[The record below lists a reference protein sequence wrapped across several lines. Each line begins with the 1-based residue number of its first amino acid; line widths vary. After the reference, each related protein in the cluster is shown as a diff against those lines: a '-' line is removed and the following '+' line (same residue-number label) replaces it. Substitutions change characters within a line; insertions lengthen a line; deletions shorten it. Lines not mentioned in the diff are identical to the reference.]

1 MTIGNRPWV
10 AATTAPERLPNHA
23 INGVHLRSDYSNH
36 PNFHSVIQS
45 FNHSIIMKTNII
57 TSLFLAFGL
66 SFSAMASDSNTNSKT
81 TDNSAPK
88 GFAVVELFT
97 SEGCSSCPPADKL
110 LAKIQ
115 EEHAG
120 KPVYI
125 LAFHVDYWNHQ
136 GWRDVF
142 SEKDFT
148 KRQYQYASWLNLETV
163 YTPQVVVNGRHEL
176 IGSQEETL
184 RRALSI
190 ELNSAATAQLNA
202 EVQIEGG
209 KLKLN
214 YQASNA
220 TRGNVLQVALV
231 QKVAHTM
238 VKRGENAGRLL
249 PHVQIVRRI
258 QSFPAAGN
266 GNVTVNLPE
275 GFNPNDWEVI
285 TFLQNTQTGAI
296 IAANRPDFKQNS

>member
-1 MTIGNRPWV
+1 
-10 AATTAPERLPNHA
+10 
-23 INGVHLRSDYSNH
+23 
-36 PNFHSVIQS
+36 
-45 FNHSIIMKTNII
+45 MKTII
-57 TSLFLAFGL
+57 TSLLLSLGL
-66 SFSAMASDSNTNSKT
+66 SLSVMAFDLNTNSKT
-81 TDNSAPK
+81 TDHTANKS
-88 GFAVVELFT
+88 FVVVELFT

-115 EEHAG
+115 EENAG
-120 KPVYI
+120 KPVYL

-142 SEKDFT
+142 SDREFT
-148 KRQYQYASWLNLETV
+148 RRQYQYANWLNLETV

-184 RRALSI
+184 RRALNT
-190 ELNSAATAQLNA
+190 ELNSAAPAQLNA
-202 EVQIEGG
+202 EAQIEPG
-209 KLKLN
+209 KLKLT

-220 TRGNVLQVALV
+220 ARGTVLQVALV

-258 QSFPAAGN
+258 QGFPAAAS
-266 GNVTVNLPE
+266 GNVAVNLPE
-275 GFNPNDWEVI
+275 GFNPTEWEVI
-285 TFLQNTQTGAI
+285 TFLQNTQSGTI
-296 IAANRPDFKQNS
+296 IAASRPDFKQNS

>member
-1 MTIGNRPWV
+1 
-10 AATTAPERLPNHA
+10 
-23 INGVHLRSDYSNH
+23 
-36 PNFHSVIQS
+36 
-45 FNHSIIMKTNII
+45 MKSNII
-57 TSLFLAFGL
+57 TSLFLSLGI
-66 SFSAMASDSNTNSKT
+66 SISAMASNANTHAPA
-81 TDNSAPK
+81 TDDAANK

-115 EEHAG
+115 EENAG

-142 SEKDFT
+142 SSKDFT

-176 IGSQEETL
+176 IGSQDETL
-184 RRALSI
+184 RRALNI
-190 ELNSAATAQLNA
+190 ELNASAIARLNTEA
-202 EVQIEGG
+202 QIEGS
-209 KLKLN
+209 KLKLA
-214 YQASNA
+214 YQTSGAA
-220 TRGNVLQVALV
+220 RGTMLQVALV

-249 PHVQIVRRI
+249 PHVQIVRQI
-258 QSFPAAGN
+258 QGFPASGN
-266 GNVTVNLPE
+266 GNVAVNLPE
-275 GFNPNDWEVI
+275 GFNPSEWEVV

-296 IAANRPDFKQNS
+296 TAANRPDFKQNS

>member
-1 MTIGNRPWV
+1 
-10 AATTAPERLPNHA
+10 
-23 INGVHLRSDYSNH
+23 
-36 PNFHSVIQS
+36 
-45 FNHSIIMKTNII
+45 MKTNII
-57 TSLFLAFGL
+57 TSLFLSLGL
-66 SFSAMASDSNTNSKT
+66 SISAMAFNSKT
-81 TDNSAPK
+81 DSVNTANAANK

-115 EEHAG
+115 EENAG

-142 SEKDFT
+142 SQREFT

-163 YTPQVVVNGRHEL
+163 YTPQVVVNGKHEL

-184 RRALSI
+184 KRALNT
-190 ELNSAATAQLNA
+190 ELQSAIPAQLNA
-202 EVQIEGG
+202 EAQIEGN
-209 KLKLN
+209 KLKLT
-214 YQASNA
+214 YQATNP
-220 TRGNVLQVALV
+220 RGTVLQVALV

-249 PHVQIVRRI
+249 PHVQIVRHI
-258 QSFPAAGN
+258 QGFTAGTS
-266 GNVTVNLPE
+266 GNVAVNLPE
-275 GFNPNDWEVI
+275 GFNPSEWEVI
-285 TFLQNTQTGAI
+285 TFLQNTETGAI
-296 IAANRPDFKQNS
+296 SAASWPRVNADR

>member
-1 MTIGNRPWV
+1 
-10 AATTAPERLPNHA
+10 
-23 INGVHLRSDYSNH
+23 
-36 PNFHSVIQS
+36 
-45 FNHSIIMKTNII
+45 MKTKII
-57 TSLFLAFGL
+57 NSLFLLFGISVSSMAFNPNT
-66 SFSAMASDSNTNSKT
+66 DSVNTENAA
-81 TDNSAPK
+81 NK
-88 GFAVVELFT
+88 GFAIVELFT

-115 EEHAG
+115 EENAG

-142 SEKDFT
+142 SSKDFT

-184 RRALSI
+184 KRALNI
-190 ELNSAATAQLNA
+190 ELNTAAAAQLTVEA
-202 EVQIEGG
+202 QIEGG
-209 KLKLN
+209 KLKLA
-214 YQASNA
+214 YQTSNPG
-220 TRGNVLQVALV
+220 RGTVLQVALV

-249 PHVQIVRRI
+249 PHVQIVRHI
-258 QSFPAAGN
+258 QGFAATAS
-266 GNVTVNLPE
+266 GNVAVNLPE
-275 GFNPNDWEVI
+275 GFNPNEWEVI

-296 IAANRPDFKQNS
+296 IAANRPVAADGRS

>member
-1 MTIGNRPWV
+1 
-10 AATTAPERLPNHA
+10 
-23 INGVHLRSDYSNH
+23 
-36 PNFHSVIQS
+36 
-45 FNHSIIMKTNII
+45 MKTNII
-57 TSLFLAFGL
+57 ASFFAICF
-66 SFSAMASDSNTNSKT
+66 SFSAMAFNSKT
-81 TDNSAPK
+81 DSVNTENTVNK
-88 GFAVVELFT
+88 GFAIVELFT

-115 EEHAG
+115 EENAG

-142 SEKDFT
+142 SQREFT

-163 YTPQVVVNGRHEL
+163 YTPQVVVNGKHEL

-184 RRALSI
+184 KRSLNI
-190 ELNSAATAQLNA
+190 ELQSAAPAQLNA
-202 EVQIEGG
+202 EAQIEGG
-209 KLKLN
+209 KLKIN
-214 YQASNA
+214 YQATNA
-220 TRGNVLQVALV
+220 RGTVLQVALV

-249 PHVQIVRRI
+249 PHVQIVRSI
-258 QSFPAAGN
+258 QSFPAAGS
-266 GNVTVNLPE
+266 GNMTVNLPD
-275 GFNPNDWEVI
+275 GFTPTEWEVV

-296 IAANRPDFKQNS
+296 IAASRPQVNADGRPLTADGRGEAFGRP

>member
-1 MTIGNRPWV
+1 
-10 AATTAPERLPNHA
+10 
-23 INGVHLRSDYSNH
+23 
-36 PNFHSVIQS
+36 
-45 FNHSIIMKTNII
+45 MKTNII

>member
-1 MTIGNRPWV
+1 
-10 AATTAPERLPNHA
+10 
-23 INGVHLRSDYSNH
+23 
-36 PNFHSVIQS
+36 
-45 FNHSIIMKTNII
+45 MKSNII
-57 TSLFLAFGL
+57 TSLFLSLGI
-66 SFSAMASDSNTNSKT
+66 SISAVASNANTNAPA
-81 TDNSAPK
+81 TDDAANK

-115 EEHAG
+115 EENAG

-142 SEKDFT
+142 SSKEFT

-184 RRALSI
+184 RRALNI
-190 ELNSAATAQLNA
+190 ELNASAIARLNTEA
-202 EVQIEGG
+202 QIEGS
-209 KLKLN
+209 KLKLA
-214 YQASNA
+214 YQISGAA
-220 TRGNVLQVALV
+220 RGTVLQVALV

-249 PHVQIVRRI
+249 PHVQIVRQI
-258 QSFPAAGN
+258 QGFPASGN
-266 GNVTVNLPE
+266 GNVAVNLPE
-275 GFNPNDWEVI
+275 GFNPSEWEVV

-296 IAANRPDFKQNS
+296 TAANRPDFKQNS

>member
-1 MTIGNRPWV
+1 
-10 AATTAPERLPNHA
+10 
-23 INGVHLRSDYSNH
+23 
-36 PNFHSVIQS
+36 
-45 FNHSIIMKTNII
+45 MKTNII

-66 SFSAMASDSNTNSKT
+66 SFSAMASDSKT
-81 TDNSAPK
+81 TDNTAPK

-142 SEKDFT
+142 SEKEFT

-184 RRALSI
+184 RRALNI

-202 EVQIEGG
+202 EAQIEGG
-209 KLKLN
+209 KLKLA

-220 TRGNVLQVALV
+220 ARGTALQVALV

-249 PHVQIVRRI
+249 PHVQIVRSI

-285 TFLQNTQTGAI
+285 TFLQNTQNGSI
-296 IAANRPDFKQNS
+296 VAANRPVIDGRPLTADGRAR

>member
-1 MTIGNRPWV
+1 
-10 AATTAPERLPNHA
+10 
-23 INGVHLRSDYSNH
+23 
-36 PNFHSVIQS
+36 
-45 FNHSIIMKTNII
+45 MKTII
-57 TSLFLAFGL
+57 TSLLLSLGL
-66 SFSAMASDSNTNSKT
+66 SLSVMAFDLNTNSKT
-81 TDNSAPK
+81 TDNTANK

-115 EEHAG
+115 EENAG

-148 KRQYQYASWLNLETV
+148 KRQYQYANWLNLETV
-163 YTPQVVVNGRHEL
+163 YTPQVVVNGKHEL

-184 RRALSI
+184 RRALNT
-190 ELNSAATAQLNA
+190 EMNSSAPAQLNA
-202 EVQIEGG
+202 EAQVEAG
-209 KLKLN
+209 KLKLT

-220 TRGNVLQVALV
+220 ARGTVLQVALV

-258 QSFPAAGN
+258 QSFPAAAG
-266 GNVTVNLPE
+266 GNVALNLPE
-275 GFNPNDWEVI
+275 GFNPTEWEVI

-296 IAANRPDFKQNS
+296 IAANRPGFKQNS

>member
-1 MTIGNRPWV
+1 
-10 AATTAPERLPNHA
+10 
-23 INGVHLRSDYSNH
+23 
-36 PNFHSVIQS
+36 
-45 FNHSIIMKTNII
+45 MKSNII
-57 TSLFLAFGL
+57 TSLFLSLGI
-66 SFSAMASDSNTNSKT
+66 SISAMASNANTNT
-81 TDNSAPK
+81 PADDAAANK

-115 EEHAG
+115 EESAG
-120 KPVYI
+120 KPVYL

-142 SEKDFT
+142 SEREFT
-148 KRQYQYASWLNLETV
+148 KRQYQYADWLKLETV
-163 YTPQVVVNGRHEL
+163 YTPQIVVNGKHEL

-184 RRALSI
+184 RRALNT
-190 ELNSAATAQLNA
+190 ELSAAAPAQLNTEA
-202 EVQIEGG
+202 QIEAG
-209 KLKLN
+209 KLKLA
-214 YQASNA
+214 YQTTNA
-220 TRGNVLQVALV
+220 GRGTVLQVALV

-258 QSFPAAGN
+258 QSFPAAAG
-266 GNVTVNLPE
+266 GNVAVNLPD
-275 GFNPNDWEVI
+275 GFNPNEWEVI

>member
-1 MTIGNRPWV
+1 
-10 AATTAPERLPNHA
+10 
-23 INGVHLRSDYSNH
+23 
-36 PNFHSVIQS
+36 
-45 FNHSIIMKTNII
+45 MKTTII
-57 TSLFLAFGL
+57 TSLFLSLGI
-66 SFSAMASDSNTNSKT
+66 SISAMAFNASTSNTD
-81 TDNSAPK
+81 DNTANK

-115 EEHAG
+115 EENAG
-120 KPVYI
+120 KPVYL

-163 YTPQVVVNGRHEL
+163 YTPQAIVNGKHEL

-184 RRALSI
+184 KRALNI
-190 ELNSAATAQLNA
+190 ELNTAAPAQLNA
-202 EVQIEGG
+202 EAQMEAG
-209 KLKLN
+209 KLKLS
-214 YQASNA
+214 YQTTNA
-220 TRGNVLQVALV
+220 GRNTVLQVALV

-258 QSFPAAGN
+258 QSFPATTS
-266 GNVTVNLPE
+266 GNVAINLPD
-275 GFNPNDWEVI
+275 GFNANEWEVI
-285 TFLQNTQTGAI
+285 TFLQNTQNGSI
-296 IAANRPDFKQNS
+296 VAADRPVVDGRPLTADGRSR

>member
-1 MTIGNRPWV
+1 
-10 AATTAPERLPNHA
+10 
-23 INGVHLRSDYSNH
+23 
-36 PNFHSVIQS
+36 
-45 FNHSIIMKTNII
+45 MKTNII
-57 TSLFLAFGL
+57 NSLFLLFGI
-66 SFSAMASDSNTNSKT
+66 SISAMAFNPKTDSANTEKAANR
-81 TDNSAPK
+81 
-88 GFAVVELFT
+88 GFAVIELFT

-184 RRALSI
+184 RRALNI
-190 ELNSAATAQLNA
+190 ELNSGAPAQLHA
-202 EVQIEGG
+202 DAQIEAG
-209 KLKLN
+209 KLKLA
-214 YQASNA
+214 YQATNA
-220 TRGNVLQVALV
+220 GRGTVLQVALV

-258 QSFPAAGN
+258 QSFPAVDS
-266 GNVTVNLPE
+266 GNVALNLPE
-275 GFNPNDWEVI
+275 GFNPTEWEVI
-285 TFLQNTQTGAI
+285 TFLQNTQTGTI
-296 IAANRPDFKQNS
+296 TAAFRPDFKQNS

>member
-1 MTIGNRPWV
+1 
-10 AATTAPERLPNHA
+10 
-23 INGVHLRSDYSNH
+23 
-36 PNFHSVIQS
+36 
-45 FNHSIIMKTNII
+45 MKTSII
-57 TSLFLAFGL
+57 TSFFFAICFA
-66 SFSAMASDSNTNSKT
+66 FSAMASDLNTNSKT
-81 TDNSAPK
+81 TTDNTASK

-120 KPVYI
+120 KPVYL

-184 RRALSI
+184 RRALDI
-190 ELNSAATAQLNA
+190 ELKSPAPAQLNA
-202 EVQIEGG
+202 EGQIEAG
-209 KLKLN
+209 KLKLA
-214 YQASNA
+214 YQTTNA
-220 TRGNVLQVALV
+220 GRGTALQVALV

-258 QSFPAAGN
+258 QSFPATGN

-285 TFLQNTQTGAI
+285 TFLQNTQNGAI
-296 IAANRPDFKQNS
+296 IAANRPQVDPDRRPLTADHRP

>member
-1 MTIGNRPWV
+1 
-10 AATTAPERLPNHA
+10 
-23 INGVHLRSDYSNH
+23 
-36 PNFHSVIQS
+36 
-45 FNHSIIMKTNII
+45 MKTNII
-57 TSLFLAFGL
+57 ASLLFSV
-66 SFSAMASDSNTNSKT
+66 SFTLSAMAFDLKPKSGTS
-81 TDNSAPK
+81 TDAAASK

-115 EEHAG
+115 EENAG

-142 SEKDFT
+142 SEKEFT

-184 RRALSI
+184 KRALNV
-190 ELNSAATAQLNA
+190 ELGSAAPAQLNVEA
-202 EVQIEGG
+202 QVAAG
-209 KLKLN
+209 KLDLA

-220 TRGNVLQVALV
+220 GRGTVLQVALV
-231 QKVAHTM
+231 QKLAHTR

-258 QSFPAAGN
+258 QSFPATASGH
-266 GNVTVNLPE
+266 VAVHLPE
-275 GFNPNDWEVI
+275 GFNPAEWEVV
-285 TFLQNTQTGAI
+285 TFLQNTMTGAI

>member
-1 MTIGNRPWV
+1 
-10 AATTAPERLPNHA
+10 
-23 INGVHLRSDYSNH
+23 
-36 PNFHSVIQS
+36 
-45 FNHSIIMKTNII
+45 MKNTII
-57 TSLFLAFGL
+57 TSLLLSLGL
-66 SFSAMASDSNTNSKT
+66 SFSAMASDLNTKSKT
-81 TDNSAPK
+81 ADNTSNK

-115 EEHAG
+115 EENAG
-120 KPVYI
+120 KPVYL

-142 SEKDFT
+142 SDREFT
-148 KRQYQYASWLNLETV
+148 KRQYQYAGWLNLETV

-184 RRALSI
+184 RRALNI
-190 ELNSAATAQLNA
+190 ELSASAPAQLNA
-202 EVQIEGG
+202 EAQVEGN
-209 KLKLN
+209 KLKLA
-214 YQASNA
+214 YQTTNA
-220 TRGNVLQVALV
+220 GRGAVLQVALV

-258 QSFPAAGN
+258 QSFPAAASGT
-266 GNVTVNLPE
+266 VAVNLPE
-275 GFNPNDWEVI
+275 GFNASEWEVI
-285 TFLQNTQTGAI
+285 TFLQNIQTGAI
-296 IAANRPDFKQNS
+296 TAANRPDFKQNS

>member
-1 MTIGNRPWV
+1 
-10 AATTAPERLPNHA
+10 
-23 INGVHLRSDYSNH
+23 
-36 PNFHSVIQS
+36 
-45 FNHSIIMKTNII
+45 MKTNII
-57 TSLFLAFGL
+57 ASLFLSVCFSL
-66 SFSAMASDSNTNSKT
+66 SAMAFDLNPKTNTENTASQ
-81 TDNSAPK
+81 

-115 EEHAG
+115 EESAG

-142 SEKDFT
+142 SQKEFT

-184 RRALSI
+184 RRALNL
-190 ELNSAATAQLNA
+190 ELRSAAPAQLNA
-202 EVQIEGG
+202 DAQISAG
-209 KLKLN
+209 KLNLA
-214 YQASNA
+214 YQTANA
-220 TRGNVLQVALV
+220 GRATVLQVALV

-249 PHVQIVRRI
+249 PHVQIVRSI
-258 QSFPAAGN
+258 QSFPAAGS
-266 GNVTVNLPE
+266 GNVAVKLPD
-275 GFNPNDWEVI
+275 GFNPTDWEVI

>member
-1 MTIGNRPWV
+1 
-10 AATTAPERLPNHA
+10 
-23 INGVHLRSDYSNH
+23 
-36 PNFHSVIQS
+36 
-45 FNHSIIMKTNII
+45 MKTII
-57 TSLFLAFGL
+57 TSLFLSLGL
-66 SFSAMASDSNTNSKT
+66 SAMASDLNTDSKT
-81 TDNSAPK
+81 TDNTANK

-115 EEHAG
+115 EENAG
-120 KPVYI
+120 KPVYL

-142 SEKDFT
+142 SDREFT

-163 YTPQVVVNGRHEL
+163 YTPQVVVNGKHEL

-184 RRALSI
+184 RRALNI
-190 ELNSAATAQLNA
+190 EMNTAAPAQLNA
-202 EVQIEGG
+202 EAQIEMG
-209 KLKLN
+209 KLKVA
-214 YQASNA
+214 YQATNI
-220 TRGNVLQVALV
+220 TRGTMLQVALV

-249 PHVQIVRRI
+249 PHVQIVRHI
-258 QSFPAAGN
+258 QGFPATSN
-266 GNVTVNLPE
+266 GSVTLNLPG
-275 GFNPNDWEVI
+275 GFNQNDWEVI
-285 TFLQNTQTGAI
+285 TFLQNTQTGTI

>member
-1 MTIGNRPWV
+1 
-10 AATTAPERLPNHA
+10 
-23 INGVHLRSDYSNH
+23 
-36 PNFHSVIQS
+36 
-45 FNHSIIMKTNII
+45 MKTNII
-57 TSLFLAFGL
+57 TSLFLSLGI
-66 SFSAMASDSNTNSKT
+66 SISAMAFNATNISSPNDDNTAS
-81 TDNSAPK
+81 K

-115 EEHAG
+115 EENAG

-142 SEKDFT
+142 SDREFT

-184 RRALSI
+184 KRALNI
-190 ELNSAATAQLNA
+190 ELNAVVPAQLNA
-202 EVQIEGG
+202 EAQIGAG
-209 KLKLN
+209 KLKLA
-214 YQASNA
+214 YQATNA
-220 TRGNVLQVALV
+220 GRGTVFQVALV

-258 QSFPAAGN
+258 QSFPAVAN
-266 GNVTVNLPE
+266 GNVAVNLPE
-275 GFNPNDWEVI
+275 GFNPNEWEVI

>member
-1 MTIGNRPWV
+1 
-10 AATTAPERLPNHA
+10 
-23 INGVHLRSDYSNH
+23 
-36 PNFHSVIQS
+36 
-45 FNHSIIMKTNII
+45 MKSNII
-57 TSLFLAFGL
+57 TSLFLSLGI
-66 SFSAMASDSNTNSKT
+66 SISAMASNANTNAPA
-81 TDNSAPK
+81 TDDAATK

-115 EEHAG
+115 EENAG

-142 SEKDFT
+142 SEREFT
-148 KRQYQYASWLNLETV
+148 KRQYQYADWLKLETV
-163 YTPQVVVNGRHEL
+163 YTPQAVVNGKHEL

-184 RRALSI
+184 RRALNT
-190 ELNSAATAQLNA
+190 ELSAAASAQLNA
-202 EVQIEGG
+202 EAQIEAG
-209 KLKLN
+209 KLKLT
-214 YQASNA
+214 YQATNA
-220 TRGNVLQVALV
+220 ARGSVLQVALV

-258 QSFPAAGN
+258 QSFPAAAS

-275 GFNPNDWEVI
+275 GFNPTEWEVI

>member
-1 MTIGNRPWV
+1 M
-10 AATTAPERLPNHA
+10 
-23 INGVHLRSDYSNH
+23 
-36 PNFHSVIQS
+36 
-45 FNHSIIMKTNII
+45 
-57 TSLFLAFGL
+57 
-66 SFSAMASDSNTNSKT
+66 
-81 TDNSAPK
+81 
-88 GFAVVELFT
+88 
-97 SEGCSSCPPADKL
+97 
-110 LAKIQ
+110 
-115 EEHAG
+115 
-120 KPVYI
+120 
-125 LAFHVDYWNHQ
+125 
-136 GWRDVF
+136 
-142 SEKDFT
+142 
-148 KRQYQYASWLNLETV
+148 
-163 YTPQVVVNGRHEL
+163 NGRHEL

-202 EVQIEGG
+202 EAQIEGG

-220 TRGNVLQVALV
+220 ARAAVLQVALV

-258 QSFPAAGN
+258 QSFPAVAS
-266 GNVTVNLPE
+266 GNVALNLPE
-275 GFNPNDWEVI
+275 GFNPTEWEVI

>member
-1 MTIGNRPWV
+1 MV
-10 AATTAPERLPNHA
+10 K
-23 INGVHLRSDYSNH
+23 INNDNLSK
-36 PNFHSVIQS
+36 
-45 FNHSIIMKTNII
+45 IMKTNII
-57 TSLFLAFGL
+57 TSLFLTFGL
-66 SFSAMASDSNTNSKT
+66 SISAMAFNSNTDSST
-81 TDNSAPK
+81 TDNAASK

-115 EEHAG
+115 EENAG
-120 KPVYI
+120 KPVYL

-148 KRQYQYASWLNLETV
+148 KRQYQYANWLNLETV
-163 YTPQVVVNGRHEL
+163 YTPQVVVNGKHEL

-184 RRALSI
+184 KRALNI
-190 ELNSAATAQLNA
+190 ETNSAATAQLNA
-202 EVQIEGG
+202 DAQIEAG
-209 KLKLN
+209 KLKLA
-214 YQASNA
+214 YQATNA
-220 TRGNVLQVALV
+220 GRSSVLQVALV

-258 QSFPAAGN
+258 QSFPAAAS
-266 GNVTVNLPE
+266 GNVTLNLPE
-275 GFNPNDWEVI
+275 GFNANEWEVI

-296 IAANRPDFKQNS
+296 VAASRPDFDRRPLTADRRP

>member
-1 MTIGNRPWV
+1 MVHGLWSAVSGQPSAVKKTI
-10 AATTAPERLPNHA
+10 
-23 INGVHLRSDYSNH
+23 NH
-36 PNFHSVIQS
+36 PT
-45 FNHSIIMKTNII
+45 IMKSII
-57 TSLFLAFGL
+57 TSHFLSLGL
-66 SFSAMASDSNTNSKT
+66 SISAMAFNPNTDSST
-81 TDNSAPK
+81 TDNAASK

-115 EEHAG
+115 EENAG
-120 KPVYI
+120 KPVYL

-148 KRQYQYASWLNLETV
+148 KRQYQYANWLNLETV
-163 YTPQVVVNGRHEL
+163 YTPQAVVNGKHEL

-184 RRALSI
+184 KRALNI
-190 ELNSAATAQLNA
+190 ELNSPAPAQLNA
-202 EVQIEGG
+202 EAQIEAG
-209 KLKLN
+209 KLKLA
-214 YQASNA
+214 YQATNA
-220 TRGNVLQVALV
+220 GRGSVLQVALV

-258 QSFPAAGN
+258 QSFPAAAN
-266 GNVTVNLPE
+266 GNVAINLPE
-275 GFNPNDWEVI
+275 GFNANEWEVVA
-285 TFLQNTQTGAI
+285 FLQNSQTGVI
-296 IAANRPDFKQNS
+296 SAASKAGFDGRPLTADRRP